1 MGKQT
6 INVGVTA
13 NDGTGSTI
21 RAGGQI
27 VNSNTTEI
35 YDALG
40 DGSTLAFDLNTQSPS
55 DGQALI
61 YNAASGKWRP
71 GTATSVSTFIVAG
84 DSGSNQTIT
93 TGTDTLTIQGNTG
106 IHTEG
111 VNTDIISVSIDNTVV
126 ATLTGTQTLT
136 NKTINAS
143 QLVNS
148 SVSNAKLA
156 NSSISVVDDSSTSST
171 ISLGETLK
179 ISGGTGLSSSISGD
193 TVTVN
198 LDNTGVS
205 ATSYGSSTAIPVITV
220 NAQGQLTNVTT
231 AAVSSDLTIVDD
243 SSTSTIITL
252 GTDTL
257 KVAGGTGIST
267 AISGDTLTVTNTG
280 ISLTYTNGTA
290 TGDGSTQTFTIDSGR
305 AVNDILVSVNGFILT
320 PTTDYTVSGT
330 NLNFVTAPA
339 ASAEINIRYLPL
351 TGSATYTNGEFTGD
365 GSTQGFT
372 IDSGRSVEDVLVT
385 VNGVVLVPSTD
396 YSISGTTL
404 TFTTAPAASA
414 EISVRYLRLT

>member
-1 MGKQT
+1 MSKQT
-6 INVGVTA
+6 INVGITD

-21 RAGGQI
+21 RAGGQVI
-27 VNSNTTEI
+27 NANFTEI
-35 YDALG
+35 YNAVG
-40 DGSTLAFDLNTQSPS
+40 DGTTIAFDISGATAGQS
-55 DGQALI
+55 LV
-61 YNAASGKWRP
+61 YNASTNKFEP
-71 GTATSVSTFIVAG
+71 GSPTATSTFTIAG
-84 DSGSNQTIT
+84 DGGSNQSIT
-93 TGTDTLTIQGNTG
+93 TGDTLTIQGGTG
-106 IHTEG
+106 ITTTG
-111 VNTDIISVSIDNTVV
+111 VSTDILSVAIDGTV
-126 ATLTGTQTLT
+126 ATLTGSQVLQ
-136 NKTINAS
+136 NKTIS
-143 QLVNS
+143 G
-148 SVSNAKLA
+148 SNNTLSNIA
-156 NSSISVVDDSSTSST
+156 NSSLTNSSITVVDDSSTAAT

-179 ISGGTGLSSSISGD
+179 VSGGTGLSSSVSGD

-257 KVAGGTGIST
+257 KVAGGIGIST